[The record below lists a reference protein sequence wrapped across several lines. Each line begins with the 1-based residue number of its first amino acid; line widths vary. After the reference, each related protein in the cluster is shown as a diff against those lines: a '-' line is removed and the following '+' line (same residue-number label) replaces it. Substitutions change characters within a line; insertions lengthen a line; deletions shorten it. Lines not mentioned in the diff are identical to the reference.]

1 MKQDFDKIEAFR
13 IGMNTLIWF
22 HCHVKDH
29 YDREGAEQRLHELMA
44 AWHKSE
50 EDVVRITVKEALDT
64 VNARSRAF
72 VGQLADKLELP
83 IQWEDFKSYWD
94 TLSKDE
100 RNELIKRAVALHS
113 EATA

>member
-1 MKQDFDKIEAFR
+1 MKQDFYMIEAFR
-13 IGMNTLIWF
+13 IAMNTLTWF

-64 VNARSRAF
+64 VNARSRAL
-72 VGQLADKLELP
+72 VGQQADKLGLP
-83 IQWEDFKSYWD
+83 IEWEDFKVHWD
-94 TLSKDE
+94 TLGKDE
-100 RNELIKRAVALHS
+100 RNGLIKRAVALHS
-113 EATA
+113 KATA